1 MNIEIE
7 RYPAVNVMTPAARRL
22 DASVSAAFREG
33 IAQEINAE
41 PKSLII
47 DFSRVDF
54 IDSSCLGTLVSLLK
68 MMNGKGELVVCAL
81 NPGIKNMFS
90 LTRMDRIFTISPDR
104 AAALSRFAS

>member
-1 MNIEIE
+1 MNIDIE
-7 RYPAVNVMTPAARRL
+7 RHPAVNVLTPAVRRL

-33 IAQEINAE
+33 VAREINAE
-41 PKSLII
+41 PKSVII
-47 DFSRVDF
+47 DFTRVDF

-81 NPGIKNMFS
+81 NPGIKNMFA

-104 AAALSRFAS
+104 ASALSRFHL